1 MVRSPRVRVER
12 SEHPLSRAT
21 WVPLLLI
28 RLYLGFMFFQTG
40 WGKVQDLDTMAGR
53 FAEWGIIWPRFNA
66 ALSSYTE
73 LIGGGLLMIGLFTRL
88 VSLPLAFNMVV
99 ATLVVK
105 MKEVGGLGDFVTL
118 DEPLY
123 ALIFLLFA
131 FTGAGLASLDHLL
144 FRQSRHAAT
153 TSEPGGRVAAAPAG
167 GWGARTRHS
176 H

>member
-1 MVRSPRVRVER
+1 MVRSPRAREER
-12 SEHPLSRAT
+12 ASHPLSRAT

-28 RLYLGFMFFQTG
+28 RVYLGLMFAQTG
-40 WGKVQDLDTMAGR
+40 WGKVQDLDVMTER

-73 LIGGGLLMIGLFTRL
+73 LIGGALLMVGLLTRL
-88 VSLPLAFNMVV
+88 VSIPLAFNMAI

-123 ALIFLLFA
+123 ALIFLLFV
-131 FTGAGLASLDHLL
+131 FTGAGQASLDHLL
-144 FRQSRHAAT
+144 ARRHAHRA
-153 TSEPGGRVAAAPAG
+153 TSERYGPRRAAPAG
-167 GWGARTRHS
+167 GWGARARHS